1 MDDLLSVEEALAR
14 VLSLARPLGTVEVD
28 LKDAAG
34 MVLAED
40 IRAGAPVP
48 PHDNSALDG
57 YALRAADIAAAD
69 PENPVRLEVVYEQPA
84 GRSDPRPIGPGQ
96 AVRIMTGAPVPT
108 GSDTV
113 VGFEDTDRVDWGR
126 AGDQP
131 AEQDRST
138 VAVLYPA
145 EPGEAIRR
153 AGEDLAAGST
163 ALTAGT
169 VIAPGAVGVA
179 ASLGR
184 TRVPVRRRPRVA
196 IVPTGDE
203 VVEIDTEPQAGQ
215 IRNNHAWALEA
226 LVAQHGGRP
235 QRRPIVPD
243 RLDDVRAALLA
254 AAGESDL
261 VLTIGGVSVG
271 DHDLVKHVIGQHHI
285 DFWRIRMKP
294 GKPLAAG
301 RIAGTPILGL
311 PGNPVSGLVVFELFG
326 RPLLLAM
333 QGRSDHE
340 RPLINARAAAAI
352 PGDSHRRTYAR
363 VLVWHRDGQ
372 FHCRPTGAQ
381 GSGIMSS
388 LARADALAVVPEGC
402 EEIAPG
408 SRPRFRCSPGRA
420 SPPSPGDRRHRRR
433 AAQPITT
440 LVDARWSCQPRA
452 SSSTASMM

>member
-1 MDDLLSVEEALAR
+1 MDDLLSVEDALDR
-14 VLSLARPLGTVEVD
+14 VLSLARPLGSSEVD

-40 IRAGAPVP
+40 VRAAAPVP

-57 YALRAADIAAAD
+57 YALRAADVAAAG
-69 PENPVRLEVVYEQPA
+69 PENPVRLEVIYEQPA
-84 GRSDPRPIGPGQ
+84 GRSDPRPVGPGQ
-96 AVRIMTGAPVPT
+96 AVRIMTGAPVPA
-108 GSDTV
+108 GADAV
-113 VGFEDTDRVDWGR
+113 LGFEDTDRSDWGR
-126 AGDQP
+126 AGEQP
-131 AEQDRST
+131 AGPDRSS
-138 VAVLYPA
+138 VAVLCPA

-153 AGEDLAAGST
+153 AGEDLAPGSI
-163 ALTAGT
+163 ALAAGT
-169 VIAPGAVGVA
+169 PITPGAVGVA

-184 TRVPVRRRPRVA
+184 TRLPVRRRPRVA

-203 VVEIDTEPQAGQ
+203 VVEIDTEPRAGQ

-226 LVAQHGGRP
+226 LVAQHGGLP

-243 RLDDVRAALLA
+243 RLDEVRDALLGA
-254 AAGESDL
+254 AAESDL

-271 DHDLVKHVIGQHHI
+271 DHDLVKHVIGQHRI

-301 RIAGTPILGL
+301 RIAGTPVLGL

-333 QGRSDHE
+333 QGRADHE
-340 RPLINARAAAAI
+340 RPLVRARAADAI
-352 PGDSHRRTYAR
+352 PGDLRRRTYAR
-363 VLVWHRDGQ
+363 VRVWQHDGE

-388 LARADALAVVPEGC
+388 LARADALAVIPEGL
-402 EEIAPG
+402 ARVDPG
-408 SRPRFRCSPGRA
+408 ESVQIQMLAWPGMA
-420 SPPSPGDRRHRRR
+420 AGPG
-433 AAQPITT
+433 
-440 LVDARWSCQPRA
+440 
-452 SSSTASMM
+452 